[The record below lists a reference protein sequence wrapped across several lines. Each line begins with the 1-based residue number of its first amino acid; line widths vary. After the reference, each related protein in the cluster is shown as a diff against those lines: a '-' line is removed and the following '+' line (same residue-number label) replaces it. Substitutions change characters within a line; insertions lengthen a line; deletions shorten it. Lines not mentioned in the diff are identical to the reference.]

1 MGFRVLTELERK
13 RFVSKLVEID
23 VPRQIIVEQ
32 DQAAAA
38 AVINTV
44 TESISAPS
52 SSKSKGNSNSS
63 SICGDPTVASNHN
76 DLSGSKRGRDT
87 DLNTQADACF
97 ARRRIEDVIEE
108 GNPINMEQVLRPS

>member
-1 MGFRVLTELERK
+1 MGFRVLSELERK
-13 RFVSKLVEID
+13 RFVSKEVEID
-23 VPRQIIVEQ
+23 VPRQIIVEL
-32 DQAAAA
+32 DPGAA

-76 DLSGSKRGRDT
+76 DLSGSKRARDN
-87 DLNTQADACF
+87 DLNAQTDGCL
-97 ARRRIEDVIEE
+97 ARRRIEDVIDV
-108 GNPINMEQVLRPS
+108 GSPINMEQVIRPS